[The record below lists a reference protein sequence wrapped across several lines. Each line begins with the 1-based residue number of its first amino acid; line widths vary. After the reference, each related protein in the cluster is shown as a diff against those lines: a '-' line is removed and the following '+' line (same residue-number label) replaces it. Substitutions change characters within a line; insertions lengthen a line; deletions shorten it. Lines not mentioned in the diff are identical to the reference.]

1 MKFNF
6 QSLAYLLIS
15 GLIGFT
21 SCKKDDE
28 KSVTPEKVLP
38 TSFTAKLVGAQSN
51 AAGSF
56 FSPKTGLVY
65 FTGDSAS
72 FIASGVD
79 ISFAQ
84 TGSPSTSP
92 KFVSL
97 SERKEE
103 GLTRVR
109 TLARLTNFSTSTL
122 TKAQFDTVGNIYI
135 QEEVLGTSPTV
146 TISQS
151 KVYEFTNAEGKSG
164 LIYVSNLDL
173 GTANATT
180 GLFTNGAVTIDVK
193 FEK

>member
-1 MKFNF
+1 MKIQFK
-6 QSLAYLLIS
+6 SLTYLMFA

-21 SCKKDDE
+21 SCSKDEDT
-28 KSVTPEKVLP
+28 TPVKVLP
-38 TSFTAKLVGAQSN
+38 TSFTAKLVGAQGN

-65 FTGDSAS
+65 FTADSGS
-72 FIASGVD
+72 FVANGVD
-79 ISFAQ
+79 LSFAQ

-92 KFVSL
+92 KFISL
-97 SERKEE
+97 SERKDQ
-103 GLTRVR
+103 GLTRVVSI
-109 TLARLTNFSTSTL
+109 ARLTNFGLSTL
-122 TKAQFDTVGNIYI
+122 TKAQFDTVSNVYI

-146 TISQS
+146 NVQQS

-173 GTANATT
+173 GS
-180 GLFTNGAVTIDVK
+180 GTNGSVTIDVK